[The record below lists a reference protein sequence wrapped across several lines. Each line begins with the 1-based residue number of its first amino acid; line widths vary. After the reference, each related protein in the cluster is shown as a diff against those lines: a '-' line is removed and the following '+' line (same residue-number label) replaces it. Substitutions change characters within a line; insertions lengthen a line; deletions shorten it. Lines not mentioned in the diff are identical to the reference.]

1 MYLRKKKD
9 EISLIFNF
17 EGNEV
22 NLKSKRNKF
31 MKDIIEQYLIETQK
45 DNKNV
50 IFLYKGNLVK
60 EELKIEDINKEGNE
74 MKILV
79 YEIEDNSICE
89 EKLKD
94 SKYANMPKM

>member
-45 DNKNV
+45 DNKKFFFYIKV
-50 IFLYKGNLVK
+50 I
-60 EELKIEDINKEGNE
+60 
-74 MKILV
+74 
-79 YEIEDNSICE
+79 
-89 EKLKD
+89 
-94 SKYANMPKM
+94 

>member
-1 MYLRKKKD
+1 
-9 EISLIFNF
+9 
-17 EGNEV
+17 
-22 NLKSKRNKF
+22 
-31 MKDIIEQYLIETQK
+31 
-45 DNKNV
+45 
-50 IFLYKGNLVK
+50 
-60 EELKIEDINKEGNE
+60 